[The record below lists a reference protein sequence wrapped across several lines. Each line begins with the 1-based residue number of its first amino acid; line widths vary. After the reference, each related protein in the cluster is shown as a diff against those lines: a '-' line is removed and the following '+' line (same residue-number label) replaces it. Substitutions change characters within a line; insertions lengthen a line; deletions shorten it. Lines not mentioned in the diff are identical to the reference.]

1 MFWRKNKKKIKNT
14 KMTEDKLQK
23 ANDLKT
29 KIDRIKKQL
38 DLWKQAKGMRD
49 SINLCGTNGH
59 ILDVFSYNIDFEV
72 MKTLAISKI
81 EKDLK
86 AVIDE
91 FNNL

>member
-1 MFWRKNKKKIKNT
+1 MFWKKNKKKIKNT

-49 SINLCGTNGH
+49 SINLCGANGH
-59 ILDVFSYNIDFEV
+59 SVDVFSYNIDFEV

-86 AVIDE
+86 AVTDE